1 MLLNGRSAQ
10 RFDALVSAAADLHAV
25 VQEIAGAT
33 VLDLGIAVPGGLE
46 AGVQLAQLCLADLAT
61 VALVNGDTA
70 MWEGPAVA
78 VRTDHPV
85 AACLASQYAGWQL
98 AHGKFFALG
107 SGAMRAA
114 GSKEPLFNDIG
125 LRELATRVVGI
136 LETRKLPPPEI
147 VEQIALA
154 CNVESRKVCLAVAPT
169 ASLAGSVQ
177 VVARSIETALHKLHE
192 LHFDVERVVS
202 GWGVAPLPPIAKD
215 DLAAIGR
222 TNDAILYGGDVTLY
236 VRGDDDSLS
245 QLGPQVPSN
254 ASSDYGQPFGEIFRH
269 YNYDFYKIDPLLFSP
284 ARITFMN
291 LDTGHTHRFGKLNPA
306 LVHMSFTS

>member
-1 MLLNGRSAQ
+1 MLLNPRSAQ
-10 RFDALVSAAADLHAV
+10 RFDTMVNSAAALHAV

-61 VALVNGDTA
+61 VAVVSGDTTL
-70 MWEGPAVA
+70 WPGPAVA

-107 SGAMRAA
+107 SGPMRAA

-147 VEQIALA
+147 VEQIAHS
-154 CNVESRKVCLAVAPT
+154 CNVEPREVCLAVAPT

-177 VVARSIETALHKLHE
+177 VVARSVETALHKLHE
-192 LHFDVERVVS
+192 LHFDVSRVVS

-236 VRGDDDSLS
+236 VRGDDDSLR
-245 QLGPQVPSN
+245 QLGPQVPSCS
-254 ASSDYGQPFGEIFRH
+254 SSDYGRPFGEIFRH

-284 ARITFMN
+284 ARICFMN
-291 LDTGHTHRFGKLNPA
+291 LDTGQTHRFGKLNPA
-306 LVHMSFTS
+306 LVHKSFTS